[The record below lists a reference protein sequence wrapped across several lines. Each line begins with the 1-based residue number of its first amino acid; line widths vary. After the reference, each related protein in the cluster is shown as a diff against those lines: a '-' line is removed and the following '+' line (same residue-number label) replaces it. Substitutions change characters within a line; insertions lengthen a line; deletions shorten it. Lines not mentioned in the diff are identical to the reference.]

1 MVKKIKYIFLI
12 FFLFGA
18 FSATLKS
25 QDIQAI
31 AVIVNDEVI
40 SRYDVNQRVRL
51 ILVTSGI
58 PATEENIIKGI
69 FLFILFIDRT
79 CQSARLSALSRRS

>member
-40 SRYDVNQRVRL
+40 LIISRYDVNQSVRL

-58 PATEENIIKGI
+58 PATEENI
-69 FLFILFIDRT
+69 
-79 CQSARLSALSRRS
+79 